1 MRVLLDT
8 HTFIWFVESNPRISA
23 KAVKLIEDKHTEAL
37 LSLASIWEMAIKIST
52 GKLQFSQPLDLFVP
66 RQMQLNGI
74 ARLAIAP
81 DHAYAVARLPFHH
94 RDPFDRLLA
103 AQSLVENIPL
113 ISADPLFDPYG
124 VNRIW

>member
-1 MRVLLDT
+1 
-8 HTFIWFVESNPRISA
+8 
-23 KAVKLIEDKHTEAL
+23 
-37 LSLASIWEMAIKIST
+37 MAIKVST

-66 RQMQLNGI
+66 QQMQLNGI

-81 DHAYAVARLPFHH
+81 AHAFLVAKLPFHH
-94 RDPFDRLLA
+94 RDPFDRLLI

-113 ISADPLFDPYG
+113 ISADPLFDSYG